1 MPQDATTRPV
11 TAPGAVNPRP
21 SGPSES
27 AGAVEPPRAV
37 QSDGTQWHI
46 TFVVEGPPVPWQR
59 ASGRGGKRFTPA
71 KTRAYQQKL
80 AWHMLRARPAGWPL
94 NGEYVLDVGFWFG
107 DRRRRDVDNCLK
119 SIMDAG
125 NGVLWADD
133 SQVRRLGAGRELDA
147 ARPRAEIWVEVVDGQ
162 A

>member
-1 MPQDATTRPV
+1 
-11 TAPGAVNPRP
+11 
-21 SGPSES
+21 
-27 AGAVEPPRAV
+27 
-37 QSDGTQWHI
+37 
-46 TFVVEGPPVPWQR
+46 
-59 ASGRGGKRFTPA
+59 
-71 KTRAYQQKL
+71 
-80 AWHMLRARPAGWPL
+80 MLRARPAGWPL

-147 ARPRAEIWVEVVDGQ
+147 ARPRAEIWVEVVG
-162 A
+162 